1 MGRVGTWVYAEGW
14 CAGMLVRQHWRADMR
29 VHWHTGA
36 FMGASAH
43 RHVDSLVRAR
53 VSALAHVC
61 VGTLARALTWVHSRR
76 RRSCIIVQVTSAE
89 KNDRVREGNPRG
101 VSWALGRRAARGIS
115 AATLKPS
122 AQFRALFFFLPYSE
136 LWSQDKH
143 RILSSR
149 TYPSQSTVSIDTLD
163 FQVLRRF

>member
-29 VHWHTGA
+29 GA
-36 FMGASAH
+36 LAH
-43 RHVDSLVRAR
+43 RGIHGCVGSCHVDSLVRAR
-53 VSALAHVC
+53 VSALAHGC

-89 KNDRVREGNPRG
+89 KNDCVREGNPRG
-101 VSWALGRRAARGIS
+101 VSWALGRQAARGIS

-122 AQFRALFFFLPYSE
+122 AQFRALFFFA
-136 LWSQDKH
+136 
-143 RILSSR
+143 
-149 TYPSQSTVSIDTLD
+149 
-163 FQVLRRF
+163 VLRVVVAR